1 MVQQEHMKYKWC
13 RHALLGAGN
22 SNKTLEWRWWS
33 WGGYVVVLEIVD
45 QHLSEIIYRLI
56 ATAMNDYLELLSSYV
71 AQNNELQV
79 RGPKNSTI
87 PDSQS
92 SP

>member
-1 MVQQEHMKYKWC
+1 M
-13 RHALLGAGN
+13 G
-22 SNKTLEWRWWS
+22 WRWWS

-79 RGPKNSTI
+79 RGPNVSI
-87 PDSQS
+87 
-92 SP
+92 